1 MGRQQAY
8 CSPDQEGLWEGSRRI
23 AHLTRWVVGR
33 QRAYCSPDQEGLWE
47 GSGRIAHLTRKGC
60 GKAAGVLLT

>member
-1 MGRQQAY
+1 M
-8 CSPDQEGLWEGSRRI
+8 
-23 AHLTRWVVGR
+23 GR

-47 GSGRIAHLTRKGC
+47 GSGRIAHLEEEGLWEGSRRIAHLTRKGC

>member
-1 MGRQQAY
+1 M
-8 CSPDQEGLWEGSRRI
+8 
-23 AHLTRWVVGR
+23 GR